1 MVNIGEELK
10 DRLKRLR
17 TEANLKIREVA
28 KAIEISDQHVK
39 DMEAGRR
46 GIGTDVLLGYS
57 RLFNLTMESILLGEG
72 AIYRQQR
79 PEPLSTFAAK
89 LTMIPDEVWAKAIE
103 LADPKDKDA
112 WDGVMAALEIAVEKK
127 MSKLSTINQS

>member
-1 MVNIGEELK
+1 MGNTGEELK

-17 TEANLKIREVA
+17 TDANLKIREVA

-57 RLFNLTMESILLGEG
+57 RLFNLSMESILLGEG
-72 AIYRQQR
+72 AIAK
-79 PEPLSTFAAK
+79 PIEKEPVSIFVQK
-89 LTMIPDEVWAKAIE
+89 LTSVPDEVYDYAQDIGPKHKVWETVKKLLEVEAEKAN
-103 LADPKDKDA
+103 ARK
-112 WDGVMAALEIAVEKK
+112 AAQA
-127 MSKLSTINQS
+127 